1 LLNASPLSQFP
12 GDHGDVVLKTLGTT
26 QADAEAQQDAGNAMH
41 QRLIETLAA
50 HGKWQWQALQ
60 SGNTVGGNTNNNT
73 GNTGGFAFDAA
84 FCTQW
89 MAQRCNTD
97 WVNQRAI
104 AVQFDKFNINVSI
117 ASFLIVRPA
126 YAWIGY
132 GAGEFNWP
140 PTWNDAF
147 LWDVGLPVGE
157 CAQTAPGVF
166 EREWTFGTAT
176 MDCNSYTA
184 TVPCNPADKTCGEPP
199 RPPVPPFVPANFSA
213 SHNCTGCGGAGGVQL
228 GDSLVNL
235 SFEECLAYCE
245 ANPLCK
251 YLNWLEPPGDG
262 LCALYSVCG
271 VQCLPSQCWGWWTTY
286 EFFDRAPPAW
296 NTTAC
301 DSLPEKPGKL
311 QL

>member
-1 LLNASPLSQFP
+1 
-12 GDHGDVVLKTLGTT
+12 
-26 QADAEAQQDAGNAMH
+26 
-41 QRLIETLAA
+41 
-50 HGKWQWQALQ
+50 
-60 SGNTVGGNTNNNT
+60 
-73 GNTGGFAFDAA
+73 
-84 FCTQW
+84 
-89 MAQRCNTD
+89 MAQRCNTP
-97 WVNQRAI
+97 WVNERAI
-104 AVQFDKFNINVSI
+104 TVQFDKYNLNVSI

-126 YAWIGY
+126 YAWLGY
-132 GAGEFNWP
+132 GANYVWP

-147 LWDVGLPVGE
+147 LLDVGEPVGE

-245 ANPLCK
+245 ANALCK
-251 YLNWLEPPGDG
+251 YVNWLEPPGDIHPLWRSFDHAWYAG
-262 LCALYSVCG
+262 LHLGGPDAVGADEAQRLLTAHIEQSKLEVRKITLDMLYQARNRSRAAREDG
-271 VQCLPSQCWGWWTTY
+271 SQST
-286 EFFDRAPPAW
+286 
-296 NTTAC
+296 
-301 DSLPEKPGKL
+301 
-311 QL
+311 

>member
-1 LLNASPLSQFP
+1 MLNASPLSQFP

-26 QADAEAQQDAGNAMH
+26 QADAEAQQDAGNLMH

-50 HGKWQWQALQ
+50 NGKWQWQAFQ

-104 AVQFDKFNINVSI
+104 AVQFDKFNVNVSV

-126 YAWIGY
+126 YAWLGY

-245 ANPLCK
+245 ANALCK
-251 YLNWLEPPGDG
+251 YVNWLEPPGDG

-286 EFFDRAPPAW
+286 EFYDRAPAVW

-301 DSLPEKPGKL
+301 DSLPEKPG